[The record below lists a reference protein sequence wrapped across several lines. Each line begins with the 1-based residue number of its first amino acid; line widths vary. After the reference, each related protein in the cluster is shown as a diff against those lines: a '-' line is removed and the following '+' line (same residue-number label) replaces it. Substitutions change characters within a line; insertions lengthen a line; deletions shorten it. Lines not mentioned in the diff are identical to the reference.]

1 MKFKIKSY
9 NQERLYLQNNI
20 DEPLECN
27 KKNEELICPIKKN
40 SLECYSSLFMMSNQK
55 IVSLLFFSKS
65 GNLEQLFF
73 VSSISFNFKVQ
84 KMDVNIE
91 ITKLFT
97 DYVEKSNY
105 IAYETNLINFPSLM
119 ALLFN
124 LTFIGKE
131 EKEKD
136 LSCMLR
142 KGQNS
147 TLIILC
153 ASSYNHKDE
162 ISLKEIK
169 NDYAINDINIKYN
182 FIIKPV
188 NNNQKINIINSDYS
202 YPIIASIYPNILDFT
217 SNDSFDIDLY
227 LDEPKNVTGITFNEE
242 VEDLKCE
249 NLIKIKRCKISKE
262 HFKGKNDGY
271 YYIKYLN
278 HNINK
283 KSTSFVTN
291 PVTIILPKSN
301 IKLILIIAIV
311 SSVAVIII
319 IANVIFVCIY
329 KRKNS
334 DLKDEVLKTSFKE
347 EGTDEEALQ

>member
-1 MKFKIKSY
+1 M
-9 NQERLYLQNNI
+9 
-20 DEPLECN
+20 
-27 KKNEELICPIKKN
+27 
-40 SLECYSSLFMMSNQK
+40 
-55 IVSLLFFSKS
+55 
-65 GNLEQLFF
+65 
-73 VSSISFNFKVQ
+73 
-84 KMDVNIE
+84 
-91 ITKLFT
+91 
-97 DYVEKSNY
+97 
-105 IAYETNLINFPSLM
+105 
-119 ALLFN
+119 
-124 LTFIGKE
+124 
-131 EKEKD
+131 
-136 LSCMLR
+136 
-142 KGQNS
+142 
-147 TLIILC
+147 IL
-153 ASSYNHKDE
+153 
-162 ISLKEIK
+162 
-169 NDYAINDINIKYN
+169 KYN
-182 FIIKPV
+182 IIIKPV

-227 LDEPKNVTGITFNEE
+227 LDEPKNATGITFNEE

-271 YYIKYLN
+271 YYIKFLN
-278 HNINK
+278 RNINK